1 MTPNNW
7 KIKPTNIT
15 DVVKEKVQETSEFL
29 KELEKDFKKFK
40 KNNTS
45 KKGKKEWQCNFNIE
59 SKSGMF
65 EVTNLFDTKQIVFD
79 IHDDKIDT
87 DKPIHSIT
95 LSYKEFKELSKFIK
109 KIS

>member
-7 KIKPTNIT
+7 KIKPVILSDT
-15 DVVKEKVQETSEFL
+15 VKEKIENSNFL
-29 KELEKDFKKFK
+29 KELEKDCKKFK
-40 KNNTS
+40 KNNTC
-45 KKGKKEWQCNFNIE
+45 KKGQKEWECNVNIE

-79 IHDDKIDT
+79 IYDDAVNI

-95 LSYKEFKELSKFIK
+95 LTYKEFKELTKFIK